1 MPSADDLAERQA
13 INKIGSNDVYVRAAK
28 LSDATALIKL
38 NEEFRENML
47 RWQQEDDDAEYP
59 ALDFDDVEF
68 ILKEEDEQNLIV
80 LCEKPAGGRRQTRII
95 GYSYAY
101 DEPWAASD
109 DSKEGKG
116 KGKGKGKEGKGKEGE
131 TKQSDHNN
139 SLYIAEVLRPA
150 LAPAGACGRPAL
162 KSAWVL
168 ERTGAWR
175 KAKRPWCGCAAAALP
190 SSAVAWLVSRCLWPS
205 LSGAAASG
213 TSCSSRR
220 STGAAKPFRVHTCT
234 CRAETRLRLPSTTS
248 LVSSRAAS
256 HPATSR
262 TIWCVRWRALL
273 GPSRF
278 PSPALYFL
286 SHACGVGS
294 RLTANTARQ
303 VLEMPN
309 TKKCVAEAAKR
320 LKDKF
325 NYGQSLLHPRAH

>member
-28 LSDATALIKL
+28 LSDATALIQL
-38 NEEFRENML
+38 NKEFREDML
-47 RWQQEDDDAEYP
+47 RWQEEEDDFDEYEYH
-59 ALDFDDVEF
+59 ALDSDDVEF
-68 ILKEEDEQNLIV
+68 ILKQEDEQNLIV
-80 LCEKPAGGRRQTRII
+80 LCKKPTYMHIHGRQTRII

-101 DEPWAASD
+101 DQPWAASD
-109 DSKEGKG
+109 DSMEGKG

-190 SSAVAWLVSRCLWPS
+190 SSAVEWLVSRCLWPS
-205 LSGAAASG
+205 LSGAVASG

-248 LVSSRAAS
+248 LVSSRAARR
-256 HPATSR
+256 AR
-262 TIWCVRWRALL
+262 ARCVRWRALSA
-273 GPSRF
+273 GP
-278 PSPALYFL
+278 
-286 SHACGVGS
+286 
-294 RLTANTARQ
+294 
-303 VLEMPN
+303 
-309 TKKCVAEAAKR
+309 
-320 LKDKF
+320 
-325 NYGQSLLHPRAH
+325 